1 MARTDLSSIDSMAA
15 GHRLAVFGGFHPTQG
30 DDCPESTGT
39 ILLLGPSEPGFWAHV
54 TTMPEWQDGAPDPL
68 DRWSKRVLAD
78 IAFIHGG
85 EAIFPSDGP
94 PYPPFYRWAL
104 RTERVWASPV
114 QLLVHD
120 RAGLM
125 VSFRGALAL
134 PDRLDL
140 PPPPA
145 ASPCETC
152 TERPCEAACPSG
164 ALTPE
169 GYDVPSCHDF
179 LDTPSGQD
187 CLSSGCR
194 VRRACPLS
202 QAYGR
207 LPEQSAY
214 HMRLFHK

>member
-1 MARTDLSSIDSMAA
+1 MTRTDLSNIDSFAA
-15 GHRLAVFGGFHPTQG
+15 DHRLEVFGGFHPAQG
-30 DDCPESTGT
+30 DDCPDGTGT
-39 ILLLGPSEPGFWAHV
+39 ILLFGPSEPGFWAHV

-68 DRWSKRVLAD
+68 DRWSKRVLGN
-78 IAFIHGG
+78 IAAIHGG
-85 EAIFPSDGP
+85 QAIFPSDGP

-104 RTERVWASPV
+104 RTGRVWASPV

-134 PDRLDL
+134 PDQLDL

-145 ASPCETC
+145 VTPCESC
-152 TERPCEAACPSG
+152 TERTCETACPVA
-164 ALTPE
+164 ALTTA
-169 GYDVPSCHDF
+169 GYDVPSCHAF
-179 LDTPSGQD
+179 LDTSAGRE
-187 CLSSGCR
+187 CLSSGCH

-214 HMRLFHK
+214 HMRLFHR